1 MLYESTSKRG
11 PGAVLSDLQL
21 TLHKWLAEFLEDMK
35 RRDYSHRS
43 IRSYRYD
50 MALFVEWVGDQAEL
64 ATPGDL
70 TAEVLEKYQMH
81 LMLRP
86 SRKSDAISTPL
97 STPVRN
103 RHLAV
108 LRSFFRYLK
117 RSCKL
122 LGNPSAE
129 LESAREIKTLPKS
142 VFTVEEM
149 ARLLE
154 AIPKNTPSGLRDW
167 VAVELLYA
175 TGVRRFELLALTLPD
190 LRLGEEMIYV
200 MGKGKKERVVPI
212 GTGAGAA
219 LERYLAEGRPCLLQ
233 GDSSALLLSQHHGGP
248 CSEKEL
254 ILAIRQHA
262 QNAKIR
268 TVEGFHQFRHT
279 CATHLLRGGA
289 DLRCLQTLLGHEN
302 LNTTAIYTKV
312 EIADLQKTLKE
323 CHPREKDQ
331 DPETPASPT

>member
-1 MLYESTSKRG
+1 ML
-11 PGAVLSDLQL
+11 
-21 TLHKWLAEFLEDMK
+21 

-50 MALFVEWVGDQAEL
+50 LALFVEWVGLQGDL
-64 ATPGDL
+64 VTPGDL
-70 TAEVLEKYQMH
+70 TAEALEKYQMH

-86 SRKSDAISTPL
+86 SRKSEAITTPL

-108 LRSFFRYLK
+108 LRSFFRFLK
-117 RSCKL
+117 RTCKL

-129 LESAREIKTLPKS
+129 LESAREIRTLPKS

-154 AIPKNTPSGLRDW
+154 AIPKNTAAGLRDW

-175 TGVRRFELLALTLPD
+175 TGVRRFELLALTLSD
-190 LRLGEEMIYV
+190 LRLAEEMLHV
-200 MGKGKKERVVPI
+200 LGKGKKERVLPV
-212 GTGAGAA
+212 GAGARTA
-219 LERYLAEGRPCLLQ
+219 LERYLTEGRPRLLQ
-233 GDSSALLLSQHHGGP
+233 GNHSVLLISQHHGGP

-254 ILAIRQHA
+254 MLSIRQHA

-268 TVEGFHQFRHT
+268 AVEGFHQFRHT

-331 DPETPASPT
+331 DPDSPASPT